1 MNWINALHRNHN
13 RMVEAQTTPK
23 PVRHHRKVTEEET
36 KAWIKMYQEGAA
48 VRAIGRKYNRD
59 QKVVNYILTK
69 TIGLRTKTLNP
80 ELVDEIKRLKALGKS
95 DAEIHRI
102 TGASTS
108 TIWRHTHNPT
118 QESKRHDI
126 TPDEVDTFVRMY
138 DSGMTLEQIAA
149 KVHRNIKLISQ
160 HIRKKKGVK
169 FLRRISSLED
179 RRIIKDLSKQGKTLR
194 EIAEITGYGASTVE
208 RWK

>member
-13 RMVEAQTTPK
+13 RMVEAQTEPK
-23 PVRHHRKVTEEET
+23 PVRHHRKVTDEET
-36 KAWIKMYQEGAA
+36 KAWIKMYQEGET

-80 ELVDEIKRLKALGKS
+80 ELVDEIKRLKASGKT
-95 DAEIHRI
+95 DIEIHRI

-108 TIWRHTHNPT
+108 TIWRHTFDPDRV
-118 QESKRHDI
+118 SKRHDI
-126 TPDEVDTFVRMY
+126 TPDEVENFVRMY
-138 DSGMTLEQIAA
+138 DSGMTLDQIAE
-149 KVHRNIKLISQ
+149 KTQRNIKNISQ

-169 FLRRISSLED
+169 LLRRISSLED
-179 RRIIKDLSKQGKTLR
+179 RRIIKELSKQGKSLR

>member
-1 MNWINALHRNHN
+1 MNWINALHRNHI
-13 RMVEAQTTPK
+13 RMMEAQTEPK
-23 PVRHHRKVTEEET
+23 PVRHHRKVSEEET
-36 KAWIKMYQEGAA
+36 QAWIKMYQEGAT

-80 ELVDEIKRLKALGKS
+80 ELVDEIKRLKASGKS
-95 DAEIHRI
+95 DAEIHKI

-108 TIWRHTHNPT
+108 TIWRHTFDPD
-118 QESKRHDI
+118 QVSKRHDI
-126 TPDEVDTFVRMY
+126 TPDEIDDFVRMY
-138 DSGMTLEQIAA
+138 DSGLTLEQIAA
-149 KVHRNIKLISQ
+149 KAYRNSKLISQ
-160 HIRKKKGVK
+160 HIRKRKGIK
-169 FLRRISSLED
+169 FLRRIASLED
-179 RRIIKDLSKQGKTLR
+179 RRIIKELSKQGKTLR